1 MTCHCHKASSPLY
14 HTHTYTPKHTQV
26 IAITCLGTK
35 ASSGPTSQNFKVI
48 AAPAV
53 IVTMTF
59 GGSLSA
65 KDVTPAVQDKLSA
78 AVAESIGVPRALVQI
93 VSFRDARRRLLALAV
108 TFRILAA
115 NAADAEA
122 LRQKVVTADIQVCV
136 CMCVC
141 MCMSVCTNIH
151 TRAWTHRPT
160 VGHGMSN
167 THTHIHTSNTKSWLF
182 THPHT
187 HIHR

>member
-1 MTCHCHKASSPLY
+1 M
-14 HTHTYTPKHTQV
+14 
-26 IAITCLGTK
+26 
-35 ASSGPTSQNFKVI
+35 I

-93 VSFRDARRRLLALAV
+93 VSVRDARRRLLALAV

-122 LRQKVVTADIQVCV
+122 LRLKVVTADIQVCV
-136 CMCVC
+136 CVCVC
-141 MCMSVCTNIH
+141 
-151 TRAWTHRPT
+151 
-160 VGHGMSN
+160 
-167 THTHIHTSNTKSWLF
+167 L
-182 THPHT
+182 
-187 HIHR
+187 